1 MSIIADTIAEKAGL
15 TKTTSAELAKS
26 ILEAITDKL
35 AAGETVVLNNFGR
48 LSVKETSAR
57 KGRNPRTGEELDIPA
72 GRKVSFSPSSVLK
85 DRVK

>member
-15 TKTTSAELAKS
+15 TKTASAELAKS

-48 LSVKETSAR
+48 LSVKETAAR